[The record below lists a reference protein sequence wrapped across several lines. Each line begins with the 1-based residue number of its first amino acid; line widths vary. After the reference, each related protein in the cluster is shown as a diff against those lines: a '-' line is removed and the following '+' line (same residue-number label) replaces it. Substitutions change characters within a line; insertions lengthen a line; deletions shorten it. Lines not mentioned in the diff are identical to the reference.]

1 MVHLFSILIVVL
13 FYLLVYSPYLNINMN
28 NMLYYLLF
36 YYDIYIFLII
46 NTYLDLFFMKSL
58 QRDLLSFILVYYHLY
73 RYISNFIII
82 LDHIMKHNYKS
93 EICY

>member
-36 YYDIYIFLII
+36 YYDVYIFLII
-46 NTYLDLFFMKSL
+46 NTY
-58 QRDLLSFILVYYHLY
+58 
-73 RYISNFIII
+73 
-82 LDHIMKHNYKS
+82 
-93 EICY
+93 

>member
-46 NTYLDLFFMKSL
+46 NTYLDLFFMKGFFAKGSSL
-58 QRDLLSFILVYYHLY
+58 FYSRLLSFI
-73 RYISNFIII
+73 
-82 LDHIMKHNYKS
+82 
-93 EICY
+93 